1 MYPSEIKKA
10 ISVLQTAPIFS
21 SVSVENL
28 EKTVKDY
35 SELISYQKGD
45 MIFSRDSYRRAIGVV
60 VSGKAQVKKGKMP
73 LSVHSAGDIFGAV
86 TLFSDSDRYAT
97 DIFAATPCKVLFVS
111 REGILS
117 LITENPTVSESYIAY
132 LSNRIYFLNSRL
144 ESLTAGSIEENL
156 LRYIRNNAVEED
168 GNLQLKVDSYGKLAA
183 ALDVGRASLYRAM
196 DSLTDK
202 GIIFREDKKI
212 FLKRKDLEL

>member
-1 MYPSEIKKA
+1 MYPSDIKKA

-21 SVSVENL
+21 SVSAESLENI
-28 EKTVKDY
+28 VKNY

-45 MIFSRDSYRRAIGVV
+45 VIFSRDSYRRAIGVV
-60 VSGKAQVKKGKMP
+60 ISGKAQVKKGKMP
-73 LSVHSAGDIFGAV
+73 LSTHGSGDIFGAV

-97 DIFAATPCKVLFVS
+97 DIHAASLCKVLFIS

-117 LITENPTVSESYIAY
+117 LITESPTVSESYIAY

-156 LRYIRNNAVEED
+156 LRYIRNNAVEEN

-183 ALDVGRASLYRAM
+183 TLDVGRASLYRAM
-196 DSLTDK
+196 DSLTEK

-212 FLKRKDLEL
+212 LLKRKDLEL